1 MTRNQFIL
9 YAVLLVSLIV
19 LSEWH
24 GSPRAL
30 NLYEFWNLIR
40 N

>member
-9 YAVLLVSLIV
+9 YAVLLVILIV
-19 LSEWH
+19 LSEWQ

-30 NLYEFWNLIR
+30 NLYEFWDLIR